1 LYADNV
7 TKRSALV
14 YTDILPVC
22 NIRARDDSVPQ
33 ITILTKWWTQRN
45 RSTSEN
51 VHADSNMGPINRAKT
66 EHLRVFS
73 TANVRQRCDVAKAF
87 EVGKIDEEIIEKG
100 KGHSLKGTWSLL
112 DFVLDEVQSQGIR
125 KLGLVA
131 AVCNH
136 VLEFR
141 REFTDFTETRCDE
154 VDESMSESHL
164 QVVRDL
170 VVRYVRWLSACSQH
184 TLHGGLSAC

>member
-33 ITILTKWWTQRN
+33 ITVLTNWWTQRN

-51 VHADSNMGPINRAKT
+51 VHADSDMGPINRAKT

-73 TANVRQRCDVAKAF
+73 TVNVRQRCDIAKAF

-100 KGHSLKGTWSLL
+100 KGHSLKGTYLKAIFRW
-112 DFVLDEVQSQGIR
+112 FVTSSSDMYDGSAHALSIR
-125 KLGLVA
+125 CMAGCRLA
-131 AVCNH
+131 
-136 VLEFR
+136 
-141 REFTDFTETRCDE
+141 
-154 VDESMSESHL
+154 ESS
-164 QVVRDL
+164 VRK
-170 VVRYVRWLSACSQH
+170 Q
-184 TLHGGLSAC
+184 